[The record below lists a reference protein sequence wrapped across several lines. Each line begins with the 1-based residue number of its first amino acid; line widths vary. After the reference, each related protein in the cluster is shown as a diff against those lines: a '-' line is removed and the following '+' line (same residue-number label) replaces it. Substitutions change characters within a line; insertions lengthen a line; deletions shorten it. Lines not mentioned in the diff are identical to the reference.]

1 MGLFYYKKSLLHLI
15 WIVRSVQLIIVDVLF
30 TTRNESHFMKC
41 KESIMTEY
49 IQVLTTVELKSDAEK
64 IAKNLV
70 EKRLAACVQILGPLT
85 SYFHWQGKLDTA
97 SEYLCLIKSRND
109 LFTELKNE
117 IIRQHP
123 YEVPEILAMP
133 ITKGTVNYLNWLASE
148 LEA

>member
-1 MGLFYYKKSLLHLI
+1 
-15 WIVRSVQLIIVDVLF
+15 
-30 TTRNESHFMKC
+30 
-41 KESIMTEY
+41 MTEY
-49 IQVLTTVELKSDAEK
+49 IQILTTVELKSDAEK

-97 SEYLCLIKSRND
+97 SEYLCLIKSRDD
-109 LFTELKNE
+109 LFTELETE
-117 IIRQHP
+117 IISQHP

-133 ITKGTVNYLNWLASE
+133 ITKGTENYLNWLASE